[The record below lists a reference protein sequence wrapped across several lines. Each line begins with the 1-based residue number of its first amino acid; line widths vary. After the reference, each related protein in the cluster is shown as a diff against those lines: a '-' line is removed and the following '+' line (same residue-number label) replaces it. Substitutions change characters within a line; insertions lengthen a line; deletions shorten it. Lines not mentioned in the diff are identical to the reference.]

1 MKNQN
6 TMPDYL
12 QSGTAA
18 SLFPTLSGTSKE
30 GRITSIFLA
39 VLAQVPELSKE
50 VLGTIG
56 VKVGGSAGVRAFTEV
71 VFRGGEWKGERP
83 DGLII
88 VEARRRAWSC
98 LVETKIGK
106 GRLDAGQVH
115 RYVKL
120 ARAHK
125 IDAVVTISNEFVSR
139 SEHSPV
145 AVPKSALRR
154 VNLFHWSWV
163 RLHTIC
169 GLLCFGDE
177 IKDRTQKFIL
187 DSLNRFLDHPETGV
201 ERFMQM
207 DRSWKDVVRTALN
220 DEGMSERDEGVVAAV
235 YDWLSEER
243 DLSFHLSRHI
253 GREVKVRDGRKSGKS
268 REEMAKDR
276 IRNLVSTNQLTSRFR
291 VPDCVSDLTV
301 CADLSR
307 RAISASMAVDAPRD
321 RKSTKARVN
330 WLLRQ
335 LPQDHP
341 MVRVQ
346 GRIPNRGKPVGAEL
360 VDLRAN
366 PEALDGDGAVQR
378 FEVVMTNN
386 SGQRFSG
393 PRTFIEDIERLVPE
407 FYDLVG
413 SNLKAWQA
421 PPPKPVR
428 TEGTLGARL
437 RRAREDRGMTQAEL
451 EKACG
456 RGPSWVTYF
465 ERGARQPSDGDLALI
480 ASVLGVTADQLAGRV
495 GVAEDASPREVAPG
509 APVPARTT
517 GS

>member
-1 MKNQN
+1 MQNQN

-18 SLFPTLSGTSKE
+18 SLFPNLSGANKE

-39 VLAQVPELSKE
+39 VLAQVPELSRE
-50 VLGTIG
+50 VLGTVG
-56 VKVGGSAGVRAFTEV
+56 VRVGGRAGVRAFTEV
-71 VFRGGEWKGERP
+71 VFRGDEWKGERP
-83 DGLII
+83 DGLIV
-88 VEARRRAWSC
+88 VEARGRTWSC

-120 ARAHK
+120 AKAHK
-125 IDAVVTISNEFVSR
+125 IDAVITISNEFVSR
-139 SEHSPV
+139 AEHSPV
-145 AVPKSALRR
+145 VVPKSALRK

-169 GLLCFGDE
+169 GLLSFGDKIE
-177 IKDRTQKFIL
+177 DPAQKFIL
-187 DSLNRFLDHPETGV
+187 DSLNRFLGHPETGI

-207 DRSWKDVVRTALN
+207 DRSWKDVVRAAMN

-235 YDWLSEER
+235 YGWLSEER
-243 DLSFHLSRHI
+243 DLSFRLSRHI
-253 GREVKVRDGRKSGKS
+253 GREVKARDGRKSGKS
-268 REEMAKDR
+268 REEMVKHR
-276 IRNLVSTNQLTSRFR
+276 ISTLASTNQLTSRFR
-291 VPDCVSDLTV
+291 VPNCVSDLTV

-307 RAISASMAVDAPRD
+307 RTISASMVVDAPGD

-335 LPQDHP
+335 LPQGHP
-341 MVRVQ
+341 NIRVQ

-360 VDLRAN
+360 ADLRAD
-366 PEALDGDGAVQR
+366 PGALDGDGVVQR
-378 FEVVMTNN
+378 FEVVMTNH
-386 SGQRFSG
+386 SGKRFSG

-421 PPPKPVR
+421 SPPKPVR
-428 TEGTLGARL
+428 RGRTLGERL
-437 RRAREDRGMTQAEL
+437 RRTREDRGMTQAEL
-451 EKACG
+451 EQACG
-456 RGPSWVTYF
+456 RGPSWATRF
-465 ERGARQPSDGDLALI
+465 ETGARQPSDEDLALI
-480 ASVLGVTADQLAGRV
+480 ASVLGVTADLLAGAA
-495 GVAEDASPREVAPG
+495 GDASSRNAMPG
-509 APVPARTT
+509 APDPGADDRA
-517 GS
+517 